1 MGAVKPTLLD
11 RSFYS
16 GDPFPALAALRANE
30 PVYRDSAGMWAL
42 LRHEDV
48 VWAERRPDLL
58 SSAPGSRP
66 RSFPQPSMIDSDDP
80 LHKRRRGIVDR
91 GFHPRP
97 IAEEERR
104 IRAITVDLIDAVATK
119 GECDVVRDLAAP
131 LPMIVIG
138 DMLGTPHDQRDLL
151 QHWSDVMLSG
161 ADGPENT
168 TQEVLDAY
176 AAFVAMMDGI
186 IADRKTN
193 PGEDLISALVR
204 AHPDD
209 DVLNREEIIG
219 ESLLLLIGGN
229 ETTRNVIS
237 GGLEALMRYPGQNQK
252 LIDDP
257 ALIPLAVEECLRW
270 VTPVIN
276 MARTATT
283 DVELR
288 GKTIPEGDQVLL
300 MYASANR
307 DEEVFDDPES
317 FDVTR
322 TPNPH
327 VTFGYSAH
335 FCLGA
340 SLARLEI
347 KVMLEE
353 VLRRLPDMQLAE
365 PDAPLKR
372 THSSFIRGITSLPV
386 LF

>member
-1 MGAVKPTLLD
+1 MLD
-11 RSFYS
+11 RAFYA
-16 GDPFPALAALRANE
+16 GDPFPELAELRANE
-30 PVYRDSAGMWAL
+30 PVYHDPAGMWAL
-42 LRHEDV
+42 LLHEDV
-48 VWAERRPDLL
+48 VWAERHPELL
-58 SSAPGSRP
+58 SSANGSRP
-66 RSFPQPSMIDSDDP
+66 RSFPQSSMIDSDDP

-104 IRAITVDLIDAVATK
+104 IRETTVELIEEVAAK
-119 GECDVVRDLAAP
+119 GECDVVRDLAGP

-138 DMLGTPHDQRDLL
+138 DMLGTPRERTSEL

-168 TQEVLDAY
+168 TQAVLDAY
-176 AAFVAMMDGI
+176 AAFVAMMDAI
-186 IADRKTN
+186 IADRKQA
-193 PGEDLISALVR
+193 PDDDLISALVR
-204 AHPDD
+204 AHPGDD
-209 DVLNREEIIG
+209 QLNREEIIG

-237 GGLEALMRYPGQNQK
+237 GGLDALMRFPDQK
-252 LIDDP
+252 HRLIDDP
-257 ALIPLAVEECLRW
+257 AKIPNAVEECLRW

-283 DVELR
+283 DVQIKD
-288 GKTIPEGDQVLL
+288 KTIPAGDQVLL

-307 DEEVFDDPES
+307 DEHVFDDPDT
-317 FDVTR
+317 FDVAR

-327 VTFGYSAH
+327 LAFGHSAH

-347 KVMLEE
+347 RVMLEE
-353 VLRRLPDMQLAE
+353 ILARLPDMRLAN
-365 PDAPLKR
+365 PQAPVER
-372 THSSFIRGITSLPV
+372 TRSSFIRGITTLPV
-386 LF
+386 CF